1 MHGDIRG
8 AGVAF
13 SAALFYTVIYVLGSL
28 AAFGVLLHLGR
39 NGKEVQN
46 IQDLA
51 GLGKTRPFM
60 ALAMA
65 VTLFSFAGIP
75 PLAGFFA
82 KFGVLQPLLASDTGL
97 YIGVGIFAIL
107 MALIGCFYY
116 LRIVKIMYFDAATAD
131 YPAPAGI
138 TQADILLGINTAL
151 LVALGLMPDAL
162 IWLCAKAVYYTLGL

>member
-1 MHGDIRG
+1 
-8 AGVAF
+8 
-13 SAALFYTVIYVLGSL
+13 
-28 AAFGVLLHLGR
+28 
-39 NGKEVQN
+39 
-46 IQDLA
+46 
-51 GLGKTRPFM
+51 
-60 ALAMA
+60 
-65 VTLFSFAGIP
+65 
-75 PLAGFFA
+75 LAGFFA

-116 LRIVKIMYFDAATAD
+116 LRIVKIMYFDAPTVD
-131 YPAPAGI
+131 YPAPTGI